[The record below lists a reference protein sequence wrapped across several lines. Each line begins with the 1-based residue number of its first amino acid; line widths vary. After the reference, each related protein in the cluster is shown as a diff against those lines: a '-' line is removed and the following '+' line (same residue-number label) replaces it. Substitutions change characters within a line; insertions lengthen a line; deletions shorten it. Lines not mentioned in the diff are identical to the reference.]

1 MSGHVKWFN
10 NDKGYGFIEFNGK
23 DDVFVHYSAIKQDG
37 YKSLN
42 EGDSVEFRLL
52 ETSKG
57 YQAVDVNVSKK
68 EVVFPSAELIGS
80 ESNTAPINIAI
91 KKLNNI
97 ICVVDTRGRCFF
109 INSSYTLNFLYKT
122 KWNQLPLQTASST
135 HIYYFNY
142 YNTIHYFSQVFIEI
156 LQSIYKNAFHSI
168 HVYPY
173 KKQIQI
179 NNRTSL

>member
-1 MSGHVKWFN
+1 MTIGKVKWFN

-68 EVVFPSAELIGS
+68 EVVL
-80 ESNTAPINIAI
+80 
-91 KKLNNI
+91 
-97 ICVVDTRGRCFF
+97 
-109 INSSYTLNFLYKT
+109 
-122 KWNQLPLQTASST
+122 
-135 HIYYFNY
+135 
-142 YNTIHYFSQVFIEI
+142 
-156 LQSIYKNAFHSI
+156 
-168 HVYPY
+168 
-173 KKQIQI
+173 
-179 NNRTSL
+179 